1 MLRVYVKERNMNKV
15 KPFYKQTTFYL
26 SIVALGLVITA
37 LTLYVLNC
45 PSEFNGGVVSR
56 KVVSADIIAI
66 VSISIAIAVSIA
78 ETFLHDHSVFM
89 DIFSYKRF
97 LMYVSFVAL
106 LYSFSMSILAE
117 YSLIGTILYPIV
129 SGTVGDP
136 VDPVLVTSYFAKL
149 IGTLF
154 AVILSSTVALILK
167 NQVSIKHKK
176 PKTIP

>member
-1 MLRVYVKERNMNKV
+1 MNKI

-26 SIVALGLVITA
+26 SVLALALAIAA
-37 LTLYVLNC
+37 LTFYALNC

-56 KVVSADIIAI
+56 AVVTADVVAI
-66 VSISIAIAVSIA
+66 VFMGIAIATSVA
-78 ETFLHDHSVFM
+78 ESFLTKKTM
-89 DIFSYKRF
+89 MMEIFSYRRF
-97 LMYVSFVAL
+97 LMYVAFVAL

-136 VDPVLVTSYFAKL
+136 VDPVLSSSYFAKL

-154 AVILSSTVALILK
+154 AAILTLTAALIQRSGVYKTQKAK
-167 NQVSIKHKK
+167 NHPLTETKA
-176 PKTIP
+176 TGD